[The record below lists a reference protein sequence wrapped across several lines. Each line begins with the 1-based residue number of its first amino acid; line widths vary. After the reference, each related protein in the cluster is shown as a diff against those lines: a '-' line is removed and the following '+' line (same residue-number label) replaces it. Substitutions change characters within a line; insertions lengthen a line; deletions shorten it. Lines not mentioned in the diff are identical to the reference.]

1 MSEEVPGSPQFPL
14 PDTVSQAVLRELL
27 QKVLPTPSDLEQFC
41 VDYFPAVTA
50 TFYVGM
56 DRSQVTTKLLSA
68 GPDVVW
74 QQLKLVRAA
83 ALTLINIAAMEQAVA
98 RVGMHSELPAPA
110 GRLVLVGML
119 VLGSAG
125 LLGLLVR
132 HTNQQLPVAFDLSHP
147 LPILQNRF
155 RDGGEGSARPDA
167 AAPDAAASP
176 SNHLLN
182 MQSSSEGV
190 YPVSYTHLLY
200 VGDRTT
206 ALQKLPA
213 AMSGIDRFHVV
224 AQSTKTEKNPALFR
238 VNQLLRL
245 SEVIVKDAAFL
256 FLVATPPSNASG
268 LTTVSFEGRGLLE
281 FDTPPA
287 RRTIE
292 QLFQPA
298 HSQLSVL
305 IGEWQ
310 HEEDGKNSPSSQDAF
325 AIEARWNMLSLLA
338 GLHSTL
344 PYVHCLTKLDHG
356 LSVALRCA
364 DGSYFLSTLE
374 SVRARLATKH
384 PTQQRVDAVLF
395 EDNLSMLL
403 LDLVV
408 SLALPA
414 DLNQLSSELPVSY
427 THLAGEPRDPKAVLG
442 GTRDEDA
449 LVPLLIA
456 GPGISP
462 SANLTSLEP
471 LHLQDVAPTVLGLL
485 GVCLLYTSR
494 CV

>member
-190 YPVSYTHLLY
+190 YQLVFDRVVVPKPAVYRLGGGLFIPTAGMRSRGVLLLAAGEPVPEATPELFSEVELRHLLIEFLHANKESLLWKARELLGHDQAAQRVVTDVLLTHLNHRQNELR
-200 VGDRTT
+200 VQANHTT
-206 ALQKLPA
+206 GSVMCQSLTELLECLRRLERLDPGKGTWRLQQP
-213 AMSGIDRFHVV
+213 IV
-224 AQSTKTEKNPALFR
+224 Q
-238 VNQLLRL
+238 QRL
-245 SEVIVKDAAFL
+245 SEHCQADH
-256 FLVATPPSNASG
+256 
-268 LTTVSFEGRGLLE
+268 
-281 FDTPPA
+281 
-287 RRTIE
+287 RRT
-292 QLFQPA
+292 
-298 HSQLSVL
+298 
-305 IGEWQ
+305 
-310 HEEDGKNSPSSQDAF
+310 
-325 AIEARWNMLSLLA
+325 R
-338 GLHSTL
+338 
-344 PYVHCLTKLDHG
+344 
-356 LSVALRCA
+356 
-364 DGSYFLSTLE
+364 
-374 SVRARLATKH
+374 
-384 PTQQRVDAVLF
+384 
-395 EDNLSMLL
+395 
-403 LDLVV
+403 
-408 SLALPA
+408 
-414 DLNQLSSELPVSY
+414 
-427 THLAGEPRDPKAVLG
+427 
-442 GTRDEDA
+442 
-449 LVPLLIA
+449 
-456 GPGISP
+456 
-462 SANLTSLEP
+462 
-471 LHLQDVAPTVLGLL
+471 
-485 GVCLLYTSR
+485 
-494 CV
+494 